1 MILLVQ
7 LIRNSVEISVIW
19 HCAVECIVEHTYLR
33 CIRHKFIYSTQ
44 ALKVSCIVYW
54 CQVAKTFYTILYRL
68 VYYNALLE
76 EVATLHNTMTYSI
89 NFVEALDS
97 TELRVEKTLEYEVN
111 AFLMVRHVVHNLLLL
126 AVRQSYFYESF
137 VKTDTLNTASSEHR
151 VVVHVIELILD
162 GRTSAV

>member
-1 MILLVQ
+1 M
-7 LIRNSVEISVIW
+7 
-19 HCAVECIVEHTYLR
+19 
-33 CIRHKFIYSTQ
+33 
-44 ALKVSCIVYW
+44 YW